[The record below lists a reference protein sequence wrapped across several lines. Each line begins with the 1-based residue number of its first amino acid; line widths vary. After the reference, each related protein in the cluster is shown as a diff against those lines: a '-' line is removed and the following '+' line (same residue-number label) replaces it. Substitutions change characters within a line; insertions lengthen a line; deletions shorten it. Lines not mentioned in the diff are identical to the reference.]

1 MKIGIIETGKLPPD
15 LLDRH
20 GPYETMFGRMVH
32 KVDPTI
38 EIINRDV
45 VDAGDIPASPHEADG
60 WIITGSKHGV
70 YDPLPWIEP
79 LKDFLR
85 AAHAAKVPMVGVCFG
100 HQILAEALGGKVVKS
115 DRGWGAGVHT
125 YDIDAREAW
134 MSGDRATID
143 IHAMHQ
149 DQVVEKPADARVIAS
164 SDFCEYA
171 GLAYGDHAIS
181 MQPHPEFDAAFQGD
195 IITVRRGSV
204 IPKEI
209 ADQALST
216 LPNGVDNDLVGT
228 WIVDFLRHATQ
239 QKSA

>member
-1 MKIGIIETGKLPPD
+1 VKIGILETGKLPPD
-15 LLDRH
+15 LLDQH
-20 GPYETMFGRMVH
+20 GPYETMFGRMLH
-32 KVDPTI
+32 KVDPAI
-38 EIINRDV
+38 EIVNRDV

-70 YDPLPWIEP
+70 YEDHPWIEP

-85 AAHAAKVPMVGVCFG
+85 AAHAAKVPMVGICFG

-125 YDIDAREAW
+125 YDIQAREPW
-134 MSGDRATID
+134 MSGDRTTID

-164 SDFCEYA
+164 STFCDFA

-181 MQPHPEFDAAFQGD
+181 MQPHPEFEAAFQSD

-204 IPKEI
+204 IPEAI
-209 ADQALST
+209 ADHALGT
-216 LPNGVDNDLVGT
+216 LENGVDNDLVGT
-228 WIVDFLRHATQ
+228 WIVDFLRHATAR
-239 QKSA
+239 KSA

>member
-1 MKIGIIETGKLPPD
+1 MKIGILETGKLPPD

-20 GPYETMFGRMVH
+20 GPYDTMFGRMIH
-32 KVDPTI
+32 KVDDTI
-38 EIINRDV
+38 RIVNRDV
-45 VDAGDIPASPHEADG
+45 VEANDIPASPHEADA
-60 WIITGSKHGV
+60 WIITGSRHGV

-85 AAHAAKVPMVGVCFG
+85 TAHAAKVPMVGICFG

-125 YDIDAREAW
+125 YDIEAREPW
-134 MSGDRATID
+134 MSGDRATVD

-149 DQVVEKPADARVIAS
+149 DQVIEKPADARVIAS
-164 SDFCEYA
+164 SKFCDYA

-181 MQPHPEFDAAFQGD
+181 MQPHPEFDAAFQDD

-204 IPKEI
+204 IPEDV
-209 ADQALST
+209 ADRALGT
-216 LPNGVDNDLVGT
+216 LENGVDNDLVGT
-228 WIVDFLRHATQ
+228 WIVDFLKRATQ
-239 QKSA
+239 RKSA